1 MKRRPGNAG
10 VQPGQGIAG
19 WRLIRTDERRGWPR
33 GRSRHFSAHRV
44 DRFPMPRKTH
54 ATSDCA
60 AAQIFRIA
68 SCSSNSPGHR
78 SSRRVQRFWMVFVS
92 RFLALELD
100 SLFICPAA
108 VIFQGCIWRHP
119 PCRASIRTLNGPL
132 WARCTLGSDL
142 RPRPITVVV
151 MDLGCWVLPSNRRSL
166 KERPLMRSHPNK
178 AVDVASINL

>member
-1 MKRRPGNAG
+1 
-10 VQPGQGIAG
+10 
-19 WRLIRTDERRGWPR
+19 
-33 GRSRHFSAHRV
+33 
-44 DRFPMPRKTH
+44 MPRKTH

-108 VIFQGCIWRHP
+108 AVI
-119 PCRASIRTLNGPL
+119 SK
-132 WARCTLGSDL
+132 
-142 RPRPITVVV
+142 VVF
-151 MDLGCWVLPSNRRSL
+151 GAT
-166 KERPLMRSHPNK
+166 H
-178 AVDVASINL
+178 VAGLLSAL